1 MLTGKQVG
9 DTILYFGCRKKA
21 DDYIYE
27 DELQKYQDNETLTKL
42 YVAFS
47 RDSDKK
53 VYVQHML
60 RENKEETWKLLEA
73 GGHLYV
79 CG

>member
-1 MLTGKQVG
+1 
-9 DTILYFGCRKKA
+9 
-21 DDYIYE
+21 
-27 DELQKYQDNETLTKL
+27 
-42 YVAFS
+42 VAFS